1 MDVTISLVPFWGRLF
16 FLKLYLVVG
25 KMRFFPF
32 FRSGKNCG
40 VLQKGVAKASDTID
54 G

>member
-25 KMRFFPF
+25 KMRFFSLF
-32 FRSGKNCG
+32 QVWQKLR